1 MELRAGDF
9 LKINSNIKSWLY
21 SDMLE
26 KPEELVMNRPRNKG
40 GLGVQ
45 NVKIKALALLIKSF
59 LETAINPEYINNF
72 FHNALYR
79 WHVLEDRS
87 ITDPG
92 NTPYYSQSFF
102 STIKKVVHEGL
113 LNIPRMTTK
122 QWYQVL
128 LENNVTMELSTL
140 NTRVWKPIKCEIN
153 FPDVDWDRTWE
164 LTKIRGLDSNQ
175 TSFLFKLLHNI
186 LPTASRLHRLSQK
199 PTPTCSMCPS
209 GSIEDRVHALLGCSY
224 NGEVSTWIMQITHKV
239 VPLCTANDIVNL
251 NLEIAEPMTF
261 PLIWSLSMVLS
272 LVWQFRVA
280 RKNITLYSIRA
291 EAEAKINILRKSR
304 LQERVPI
311 IETLLNL

>member
-1 MELRAGDF
+1 
-9 LKINSNIKSWLY
+9 
-21 SDMLE
+21 
-26 KPEELVMNRPRNKG
+26 
-40 GLGVQ
+40 
-45 NVKIKALALLIKSF
+45 
-59 LETAINPEYINNF
+59 
-72 FHNALYR
+72 
-79 WHVLEDRS
+79 
-87 ITDPG
+87 
-92 NTPYYSQSFF
+92 
-102 STIKKVVHEGL
+102 
-113 LNIPRMTTK
+113 
-122 QWYQVL
+122 
-128 LENNVTMELSTL
+128 MELSTL

-224 NGEVSTWIMQITHKV
+224 NGEVST
-239 VPLCTANDIVNL
+239 ANDIVNL

-261 PLIWSLSMVLS
+261 PLIWSLALVLS

-280 RKNITLYSIRA
+280 RRNITLYSIRA
-291 EAEAKINILRKSR
+291 EVEARIKILRKSR
-304 LQERVPI
+304 FQERVQI